1 MKQLAAVLLSSLLL
15 SACDVSFNKNPP
27 KVIES
32 EPATEQQQR
41 DVFNA
46 TVEFLR
52 LLDSG
57 SVDQTWPVA
66 SPLLKATTSET
77 VWTSGIKAMRVGL
90 GTFVER
96 DSAQIGFTSQM
107 PDAPAGSYAVVEC
120 VTTFSSGPATEKVV
134 LREDDGQW
142 RVAGYSVN
150 KRLFSLG
157 DRDKKA
163 P

>member
-1 MKQLAAVLLSSLLL
+1 MKQLTAVLLSSLLL
-15 SACDVSFNKNPP
+15 SGCDVSFNKNPP
-27 KVIES
+27 KVIAS

-77 VWTSGIKAMRVGL
+77 VWTAGIKAMRIGL

-96 DSAQIGFTSQM
+96 NSAQIGFTTQM
-107 PDAPAGSYAVVEC
+107 PMLRLEVMPLLSVSPRSAAGPQRKRWCFARM
-120 VTTFSSGPATEKVV
+120 T
-134 LREDDGQW
+134 
-142 RVAGYSVN
+142 VN
-150 KRLFSLG
+150 G
-157 DRDKKA
+157 V
-163 P
+163 